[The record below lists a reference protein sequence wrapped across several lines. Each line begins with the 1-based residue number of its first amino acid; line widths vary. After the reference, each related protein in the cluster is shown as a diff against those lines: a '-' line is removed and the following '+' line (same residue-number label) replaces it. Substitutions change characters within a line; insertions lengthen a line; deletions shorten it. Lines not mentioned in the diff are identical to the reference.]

1 MAGPNRVCSRS
12 EMRGDAGE
20 DERLLPEKDLWPRGK
35 VLTVTSSQPP
45 TWSAPTHTGPSQ
57 RAIIQLSAGMG
68 VAWGGVHV
76 YL

>member
-1 MAGPNRVCSRS
+1 
-12 EMRGDAGE
+12 MRGDAGE

-57 RAIIQLSAGMG
+57 RAIIQLSAGTG
-68 VAWGGVHV
+68 VA
-76 YL
+76 